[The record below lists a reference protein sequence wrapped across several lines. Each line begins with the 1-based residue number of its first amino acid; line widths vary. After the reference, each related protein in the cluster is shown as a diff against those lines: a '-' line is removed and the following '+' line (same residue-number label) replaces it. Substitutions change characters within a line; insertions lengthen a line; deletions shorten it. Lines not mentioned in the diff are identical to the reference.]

1 MPKTFEAVKFPYLH
15 VVLSKEDIDLHNS
28 KLLFASLG
36 LIHLP
41 RNFIRRQFSPSR

>member
-1 MPKTFEAVKFPYLH
+1 MSKKFEGVKFPYLH
-15 VVLSKEDIDLHNS
+15 VVLSKEAIDLHNS
-28 KLLFASLG
+28 KLLRASLG